1 VPDGSRRVRETG
13 LKVGIERGDH
23 RLQQEEFLFR
33 FEAKGVRD
41 IAQHNLELFEDH
53 FSMDK

>member
-23 RLQQEEFLFR
+23 RLQKGEFLFR